1 MKVLLLGASGYMGK
15 PLFKKLKESNDFS
28 KIYTISRS
36 DYLPNKENHFVCDIK
51 NKDFFFSILKKI
63 NPNVIID
70 LINFS
75 EEDSIRIVEA
85 YESNILPSL
94 KNYVVASS
102 FFVYQYFD
110 LNIFN
115 EEKLD
120 SSLLSKKADSN
131 YTVRKI
137 QMECELYKSDLFNI
151 SSIVRLPYVFSYD
164 DRTGR
169 FQDMCKISIN
179 KDRKLLNNKFKF
191 SMISK
196 SSAVSG
202 LHYLGSHKPCG
213 LIDLSNI
220 GCISSFKI
228 SEIIY
233 NENYVSSIKNLAL
246 EKDSPYLPLKNLCIQ
261 TNKVPK
267 SMSLVDALK
276 YESKLYFK
284 NIGSL

>member
-15 PLFKKLKESNDFS
+15 PLFAKLKDSNNFT
-28 KIYTISRS
+28 KIYTICRS
-36 DYLPNKENHFVCDIK
+36 DYSLNKENHFVCDIK
-51 NKDFFFSILKKI
+51 NKNLFFSILKKI

-75 EEDSIRIVEA
+75 KEDSIRIVEA

-115 EEKLD
+115 EKKLD
-120 SSLLSKKADSN
+120 SSLLSKRPHSN

-137 QMECELYKSDLFNI
+137 QMECELYKSELFNI

-179 KDRKLLNNKFKF
+179 KNRKLLNNKLKF

-196 SSAVSG
+196 SYAVSG
-202 LHYLGSHKPCG
+202 LHYLGCHKPCG

-246 EKDSPYLPLKNLCIQ
+246 EKDSPYLPSKNLCIQ

-267 SMSLVDALK
+267 SISLVDAIK